1 VARDAALR
9 GQELAARLAVPDR
22 DEHVPRRD
30 RPPAPARAADGPRA
44 GRRPARSAGGA
55 ARRVGLDR
63 AYPDE
68 LLPAGDAYASPE
80 ATYEQRESVELAF
93 IAALQHLPARQ
104 RAVLILRAVLGFSAA
119 EVADTLDTSVA
130 SVNST
135 LQRAR
140 RTVDE
145 RLPEHS
151 QQATLRALG
160 DERLREIVESY
171 MHAMQQGDVDA
182 VIALLTEE
190 PTWSMPPMPVWYRG
204 REIVAAFLTDHPLPE
219 RWRHVPTRA
228 NGQLAVGCYMW
239 DDARASFVAAVIDV
253 LTLRDDRIDEVTA
266 FVAPW
271 VYERFGDVAGVMT
284 PAMFRRFGLPDELP
298 A

>member
-22 DEHVPRRD
+22 DEHVPGRD
-30 RPPAPARAADGPRA
+30 RPPAPARAADRPRS
-44 GRRPARSAGGA
+44 GREPARPAGAA
-55 ARRVGLDR
+55 ARRVGLD
-63 AYPDE
+63 PDE
-68 LLPAGDAYASPE
+68 LLPAGEAFTSPE

-151 QQATLRALG
+151 QQATLRTLG
-160 DERLREIVESY
+160 DEQLREIVESY
-171 MHAMQQGDVDA
+171 MHAIQQGDVDA
-182 VIALLTEE
+182 VIALLTQE

-204 REIVAAFLTDHPLPE
+204 RDTVAAFLTDHPLRE

-239 DDARASFVAAVIDV
+239 DDTRDSFVAAVIDV
-253 LTLRDDRIDEVTA
+253 LTLRGDRIDEVTA

-284 PAMFRRFGLPDELP
+284 PAMFRRFGMPDELP

>member
-1 VARDAALR
+1 VAPRHDELHAHCYRMLGSVHDAEDALQEALLRAWR
-9 GQELAARLAVPDR
+9 GM
-22 DEHVPRRD
+22 RRFEGKSSL
-30 RPPAPARAADGPRA
+30 RAWLYRIATNTCLDA
-44 GRRPARSAGGA
+44 IGRRP
-55 ARRVGLDR
+55 RRVLPIDHGPGANPHDPPGPPL
-63 AYPDE
+63 AESAWIEPYPDE
-68 LLPAGDAYASPE
+68 LLPAGEAFTSPE

-130 SVNST
+130 SVDST
-135 LQRAR
+135 LHVPAGP
-140 RTVDE
+140 
-145 RLPEHS
+145 L
-151 QQATLRALG
+151 
-160 DERLREIVESY
+160 
-171 MHAMQQGDVDA
+171 
-182 VIALLTEE
+182 
-190 PTWSMPPMPVWYRG
+190 PVWYRG
-204 REIVAAFLTDHPLPE
+204 RDTVAAFLTDHPLRE

-239 DDARASFVAAVIDV
+239 DDTRDSFVAAVIDV
-253 LTLRDDRIDEVTA
+253 LTLRGDRIDEVTA

-284 PAMFRRFGLPDELP
+284 PAMFRRFGMPDELP